1 MPSEPHSARRVA
13 VPADPAMLERAAGE
27 LAAFAAASGV
37 TGDELARLDLALGEV
52 LANIVAHARPVGN
65 AERGMVELRLSA
77 GPDAVLVT
85 VEDRAAVADVDLA
98 DVSMPAVDA
107 ESGRGLALA
116 LAVSDGFA
124 HDEREGGGNR
134 WTLRLDRRRG

>member
-1 MPSEPHSARRVA
+1 
-13 VPADPAMLERAAGE
+13 
-27 LAAFAAASGV
+27 
-37 TGDELARLDLALGEV
+37 
-52 LANIVAHARPVGN
+52 
-65 AERGMVELRLSA
+65 MVELRLSA